1 LYSAMPGQS
10 GMVMTVGNV
19 FGLVGGLIPLGLG
32 LVAERFDL
40 MAAMWLL
47 LLGAV
52 ALLVGVPKAQRGCI
66 MSITAT
72 QTTEAERFQ
81 TGGVLTITAGHA
93 VHDTYT
99 AFLAPLLPVF
109 IANLALSKT
118 EAGVLT
124 VFMQGPSLL
133 QPFIGHL
140 ADRISLRYLVI
151 IAPALTGAMMSLLG
165 VAPGYGVLALL
176 LVVTGLSSASLHA
189 VAPVIAG
196 NLSGRSLGRG
206 MGFWMVGGELG
217 RTLGPI
223 VIVSAVR
230 LLGLGGTPW
239 LMIGGFLAS
248 VLLYVRLKDV
258 PTQPVNAGQGLPWR
272 QALRGMGSLLLPL
285 VGIIVARLFM
295 TRSLTT
301 YLPTFLSEE
310 GADLWLAGASLSLL
324 EIGGMAGALLGGAIS
339 DRLGRRLVLF
349 VSMLTAPLLLF
360 VFLRIEGWLQLPL
373 LLLMGFTALSVTPVV
388 MALVQ
393 ESFPDNRALA
403 NGVYMSL
410 SFVLSSVVVVVLGA
424 MGDLFGL
431 RLAFTASAVITLLG
445 LPLVLLLPGQRY
457 SGPVH

>member
-1 LYSAMPGQS
+1 MPTINDSNKSAS
-10 GMVMTVGNV
+10 
-19 FGLVGGLIPLGLG
+19 
-32 LVAERFDL
+32 
-40 MAAMWLL
+40 
-47 LLGAV
+47 
-52 ALLVGVPKAQRGCI
+52 K
-66 MSITAT
+66 TA
-72 QTTEAERFQ
+72 AERFQ
-81 TGGVLTITAGHA
+81 TDGVLTISAGHA

-99 AFLAPLLPVF
+99 AFLAPLLPAF

-118 EAGVLT
+118 EAGLLS

-140 ADRISLRYLVI
+140 ADRVSLRYRVI
-151 IAPALTGAMMSLLG
+151 LAPSVTAAMMSLLG
-165 VAPGYGVLALL
+165 MAPGYGMLALFL
-176 LVVTGLSSASLHA
+176 MVAGLSSASLHA

-196 NLSGRSLGRG
+196 NLSGRRLGRG

-223 VIVSAVR
+223 LIVSAVR
-230 LLGLGGTPW
+230 LLGLEGTPW

-248 VLLYVRLKDV
+248 AILYVRLKDV
-258 PTQPVNAGQGLPWR
+258 PTQPTNAGQGLPWR
-272 QALRGMGSLLLPL
+272 QALRSMGPLLLPL
-285 VGIIVARLFM
+285 AGIIVARSFM

-324 EIGGMAGALLGGAIS
+324 EAGGVVGALLGGTMS

-349 VSMLTAPLLLF
+349 ISMLTTPFLMFAFLTTDGWLKFPLLL
-360 VFLRIEGWLQLPL
+360 V
-373 LLLMGFTALSVTPVV
+373 MGFTALSVTPVI

-393 ESFPDNRALA
+393 ESFPENRALA
-403 NGVYMSL
+403 NGVYMSF
-410 SFVLSSVVVVVLGA
+410 SFILGSAVVVVLGA

-445 LPLVLLLPGQRY
+445 VPLILLLPRK
-457 SGPVH
+457 